1 MNHSAALRGA
11 GGVGGEGRGGESGE
25 RRAESFSSSSVGGSG
40 ATKRRSG
47 PGEPENGP
55 EQSGTAALCPIAPEF
70 SPGHREGTDGRR
82 SAPPGAPPPRTASQ
96 RSVRSG
102 EQRMGTMPSTP
113 PGRAPQGHGLHRAA
127 GPGAALPPFPS
138 PFFLSSAKMEGRP
151 RAAELCPLP
160 APRCGRPLRS
170 PHPPRPQPPPGPA
183 PHPPGFAATA
193 PTAPE
198 HRGRI
203 PRPHPHRAAAL
214 GHHHPPPR
222 LPQSR
227 IPHPRPPRARI
238 PHPAR
243 SPQPYRAQ
251 LGVGAPARRGRSPW
265 RGAVQGAGPFRA
277 VPRRA
282 APAPPG
288 PRGRNLGA
296 PRPGPAP
303 AGTDG
308 VGWDGAEM
316 LRPTSLLRA
325 PLPVLRP
332 ILSPAFAHLHPFSF
346 SPKCRFSQPRSPLPA
361 SPGAG
366 PQRV

>member
-1 MNHSAALRGA
+1 M
-11 GGVGGEGRGGESGE
+11 GGRGEGRGGESGE

-47 PGEPENGP
+47 PGGPENGP

-82 SAPPGAPPPRTASQ
+82 SAPPGVPPPRTASQ

-102 EQRMGTMPSTP
+102 EQRMGTMPRTP

-214 GHHHPPPR
+214 GHHHPPP
-222 LPQSR
+222 
-227 IPHPRPPRARI
+227 A
-238 PHPAR
+238 
-243 SPQPYRAQ
+243 
-251 LGVGAPARRGRSPW
+251 
-265 RGAVQGAGPFRA
+265 F
-277 VPRRA
+277 RRA
-282 APAPPG
+282 ASRTPA
-288 PRGRNLGA
+288 L
-296 PRPGPAP
+296 PGPASRTRP
-303 AGTDG
+303 APRSRTGRSSAFG
-308 VGWDGAEM
+308 LPPGAVALHGAGRCRGPGRSELCRAAPPRLPPARGGGISELPAPAPRLPAPMGWDGMEPRCSA
-316 LRPTSLLRA
+316 RHHRSGHR
-325 PLPVLRP
+325 
-332 ILSPAFAHLHPFSF
+332 
-346 SPKCRFSQPRSPLPA
+346 CRC
-361 SPGAG
+361 
-366 PQRV
+366 